1 MGTEAPGEQ
10 TLKPVDEMTVDELR
24 QELVDRNIAVGGRV
38 NKDALKEIVRAA
50 RATGEGDE
58 PTPENE
64 DEEPETV
71 EGTVEEEGETPDPEP
86 QPAAAP
92 AQEPTAESVADE
104 VGHALA
110 LREKSV
116 EPTTALPSPAEFNAS
131 LAIAESIASTTF
143 VPTSY
148 RGRPADV
155 LAAILFGREIGL
167 GPMTALRDVYMI
179 DGRPALAA
187 HRQLA
192 ALRKGGVMILES
204 EATSSRAYIRAQ
216 RQDTGEIMAVEF
228 TYEEA
233 EKVDNGKLVDKKNW
247 RSYPADM
254 LWARC
259 VGRLTRRLGPDLLGG
274 LPPYV
279 AEEVADFSGWGVE
292 YDDTGAPKLSQPSDV
307 RREQSRVETPRSWAE
322 INAWAEPYGA
332 HLGWR
337 EWVAQAS
344 AHLFGDVAA
353 ADLTR
358 DQRNTLG
365 QKASGAIIALREAAD
380 PAAFPP
386 VTRDVVQKAWASVL
400 DGAILEGPPWRMA
413 PDEADR
419 PVQEDPSGE
428 RAGSQAEEEGP
439 RSPTPPDGGPDESGA
454 GDGGTHSG
462 ADTSDEAVDDAEF
475 VPLFDEDSDYP
486 GYGG

>member
-1 MGTEAPGEQ
+1 MGTEAPADGQ
-10 TLKPVDEMTVDELR
+10 LQPDVDDMTVPQLR
-24 QELVDRNIAVGGRV
+24 E
-38 NKDALKEIVRAA
+38 ALEERGIHPAA
-50 RATGEGDE
+50 RAAKPELQEALRLALAGEE
-58 PTPENE
+58 
-64 DEEPETV
+64 EEPETV
-71 EGTVEEEGETPDPEP
+71 EGDIVDEDEPEP
-86 QPAAAP
+86 AA
-92 AQEPTAESVADE
+92 EPPSLEDE
-104 VGHALA
+104 VGQAIM
-110 LREKSV
+110 LREEAV
-116 EPTTALPSPAEFNAS
+116 APTSALPTPAEFNAS
-131 LAIAESIASTTF
+131 LAIAERIASTSF

-148 RGRPADV
+148 RGRPEDV

-179 DGRPALAA
+179 EGRPALAA

-192 ALRKGGVMILES
+192 ALRKGGVVILES
-204 EATSSRAYIRAQ
+204 EATRERSFIRAQ

-292 YDDTGAPKLSQPSDV
+292 YDESGSPKFDQP
-307 RREQSRVETPRSWAE
+307 RATRQQQSRVETPRSFAE
-322 INAWAEPYGA
+322 IQAWADPYGE

-337 EWVAQAS
+337 VWVAQA
-344 AHLFGDVAA
+344 ATHLCGDVPFQEM
-353 ADLTR
+353 TR
-358 DQRNTLG
+358 EQKNVLG

-380 PAAFPP
+380 PGAFPP

-413 PDEADR
+413 PDETDR
-419 PVQEDPSGE
+419 PVREEDPSGE

-439 RSPTPPDGGPDESGA
+439 RSPTPPDGEPDEPAS
-454 GDGGTHSG
+454 GDGGTHPG
-462 ADTSDEAVDDAEF
+462 GDTSDADDI
-475 VPLFDEDSDYP
+475 PFDGDEPPDHE
-486 GYGG
+486 GYGTY